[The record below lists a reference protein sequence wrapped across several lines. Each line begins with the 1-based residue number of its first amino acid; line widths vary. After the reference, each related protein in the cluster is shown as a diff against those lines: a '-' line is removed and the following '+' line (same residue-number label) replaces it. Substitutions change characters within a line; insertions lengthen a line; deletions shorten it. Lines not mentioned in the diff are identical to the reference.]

1 MFERLTP
8 ATALLLTVPPLFW
21 AGNAV
26 VGRLADGLVPPI
38 TLNFLRWAL
47 AFVLLLP
54 LAGSVLRQGGP
65 VWKHWRSLALL
76 GLLGVGCY
84 NSLLYMALKTSSPL
98 NVTLVAASAPM
109 ISLALGRIFYAQ
121 TLRGVQLAGAALS
134 AIGVAMV
141 LVRGD
146 WTALAQV
153 RLVAGDLL
161 VLVATVIWSW
171 YSWLLTR
178 TDNLGEVKSHWAGF
192 ILAQVV
198 FGLGWTSVFVV
209 GEWLVLPAASVQ
221 WGWPLVLI
229 LFYVAL
235 GPAILAYRAWGLGVA
250 RVGPNVAGFFS
261 NLTPLFAAVLAAA
274 VLGEM
279 PRAYHLA
286 AFALIVGGIL
296 VSSRR

>member
-54 LAGSVLRQGGP
+54 FAGAVLRPEGP

-98 NVTLVAASAPM
+98 NVTLVAASGPM
-109 ISLALGRIFYAQ
+109 ITLALGRLFYAQ
-121 TLRGVQLAGAALS
+121 ALRGVQLIGAALS
-134 AIGVAMV
+134 AAGVAMV

-161 VLVATVIWSW
+161 VLAATVIWSW

-178 TDNLGEVKSHWAGF
+178 TENLGKVKSHWAGF
-192 ILAQVV
+192 ILAQAV
-198 FGLGWTSVFVV
+198 FGLGWAGIFTT
-209 GEWLVLPAASVQ
+209 GEWIANPNTNIQ
-221 WGWPLVLI
+221 WGWPVVLI

-235 GPAILAYRAWGLGVA
+235 GPAILAYRAWGLGIA

-261 NLTPLFAAVLAAA
+261 NLTPLFAALLAAA

-279 PRAYHLA
+279 PRTYHLA

-296 VSSRR
+296 VSSRH

>member
-8 ATALLLTVPPLFW
+8 ATAMLLTVPPLFW

-54 LAGSVLRQGGP
+54 LAGMVLRRHGP

-84 NSLLYMALKTSSPL
+84 NALLYMALKTSSPL
-98 NVTLVAASAPM
+98 NVTLVAASGPM
-109 ISLALGRIFYAQ
+109 ISLALGRLFYGQ
-121 TLRGVQLAGAALS
+121 TLRGVQLIGAALS
-134 AIGVAMV
+134 ASGVAMV

-146 WTALAQV
+146 LTALSQL
-153 RLVAGDLL
+153 RLVAGDVY

-178 TDNLGEVKSHWAGF
+178 TDDLGEVKSNWAGF
-192 ILAQVV
+192 ILAQAV
-198 FGLGWTSVFVV
+198 FGLGWAGVFMA
-209 GEWLVLPAASVQ
+209 GEWLVLPAASIQ
-221 WGWPLVLI
+221 WGWPLTLI

-235 GPAILAYRAWGLGVA
+235 GPAIIAYRAWGLGVA

-261 NLTPLFAAVLAAA
+261 NLTPLFAAVLTAA
-274 VLGEM
+274 VLGEL
-279 PRAYHLA
+279 PRSYHLV

-296 VSSRR
+296 VASRR